1 MRHLRIRKLCKNKE
15 KSRRALSPKIR
26 GFAIPV
32 FRKVPNL
39 SSADFLFAFQQF
51 LDQAIN
57 FSIFVQNTGMRIESK
72 LPNVGTT
79 IFTTM
84 SGLAREHQAINLSQG
99 FPDFDC
105 APQLMDL
112 ATHYIRSGFNQYAPM
127 PGTLQLR
134 ERVAEM
140 ISLCY
145 GTNYHPDT
153 EITITAG
160 ATQAIYTA
168 LAAFVKQGD
177 EVIVIEPA
185 YDCYVPA
192 IEVHGGVPVYSSLNS
207 HDFSINWTD
216 VRSKITERTRI
227 IMINSPHNPSG
238 AVFQPQDL
246 VELENTVSGKNI
258 LVISDEVYEHM
269 VFDGQR
275 HQSVALNKSLA
286 TQSIIVS
293 SFGKTVHT
301 TGWKIG
307 YVAAPKEIM
316 TEFRKVHQFLVFV
329 VNHPLQ
335 LALADFLAQKN
346 NYLELKQFYQAK
358 RDLFLKLT
366 AGSRLEPLKCGG
378 TYFQLMS
385 YRNISDEPDT
395 ELAVRWTKEKKLATI
410 PLSVFYSQKKDD
422 RLLRFCFAK
431 KDETLERAAEIISR
445 L

>member
-1 MRHLRIRKLCKNKE
+1 MQI
-15 KSRRALSPKIR
+15 S
-26 GFAIPV
+26 
-32 FRKVPNL
+32 
-39 SSADFLFAFQQF
+39 
-51 LDQAIN
+51 
-57 FSIFVQNTGMRIESK
+57 SK
-72 LPNVGTT
+72 LPQVGTT

-84 SGLAREHQAINLSQG
+84 SALAREHEAINLSQG

-105 APQLMDL
+105 SPQLTDL
-112 ATHYIRSGFNQYAPM
+112 ATHYIKKGFNQYAPM
-127 PGTLQLR
+127 PGTIQLR
-134 ERVAEM
+134 ERVAE
-140 ISLCY
+140 ILSSCY
-145 GTNYHPDT
+145 QATYHPDT

-168 LAAFVKQGD
+168 LAAFVRPGD
-177 EVIVIEPA
+177 EVLVIEPA

-192 IEVHGGVPVYSSLNS
+192 IEVHGGIPVFSALQPHN
-207 HDFSINWTD
+207 FSINWDD
-216 VRSKITERTRI
+216 VRAKISPRTKV

-238 AVFQPQDL
+238 AVFSAQDL
-246 VELENTVSGKNI
+246 LELENCVRGTNI

-269 VFDGQR
+269 VFDGQV
-275 HQSVALNKSLA
+275 HQSVARNKTLA
-286 TQSIIVS
+286 AQSIVIS

-316 TEFRKVHQFLVFV
+316 AEFRKIHQFLVFV

-335 LALADFLAQKN
+335 LALADFLSDKN
-346 NYLELKQFYQAK
+346 NYLQLKHFYQAK

-366 AGSRLEPLKCGG
+366 SGSRLQPLPCSG

-385 YRNISDEPDT
+385 YRNISEEADT
-395 ELAVRWTKEKKLATI
+395 ELAIRLTKEKKLATI
-410 PLSVFYSQKKDD
+410 PLSVFYHQKTDH

-431 KDETLERAAEIISR
+431 KDETLEKAAEIICG